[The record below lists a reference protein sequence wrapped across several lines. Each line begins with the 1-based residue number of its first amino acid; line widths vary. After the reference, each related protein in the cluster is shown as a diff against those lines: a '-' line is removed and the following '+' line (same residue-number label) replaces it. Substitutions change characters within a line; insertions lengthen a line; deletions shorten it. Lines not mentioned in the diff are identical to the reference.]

1 MKFLA
6 DMGISQS
13 TVRWLRQLGYDAVHL
28 REHRKLFYQINTV
41 PNSSLGVSRNVS

>member
-13 TVRWLRQLGYDAVHL
+13 TVKWLREKGYDAVHL
-28 REHRKLFYQINTV
+28 REKGLILSEIV
-41 PNSSLGVSRNVS
+41 ISRSAE

>member
-13 TVRWLRQLGYDAVHL
+13 SINWLREKGLDAIHL
-28 REHRKLFYQINTV
+28 REEGRIEELKQFW
-41 PNSSLGVSRNVS
+41 S

>member
-28 REHRKLFYQINTV
+28 REQELQRLPDQQQWKFWKKEQLY
-41 PNSSLGVSRNVS
+41 